1 MKTKNGDHVLRF
13 ELLSAIIKAP
23 DGQRKPAAEFA
34 PRRDTRQMRQGSKQR
49 RWASIPTNRDLVKEN
64 KVLKKTVSLILIV
77 ICIVGLTACSK
88 NKTITDIASFDS
100 PDGQYILV
108 FQQVGEPFSFGPA
121 DVRLTLKEKSGAV
134 VNSIDE

>member
-1 MKTKNGDHVLRF
+1 MKRLYH
-13 ELLSAIIKAP
+13 
-23 DGQRKPAAEFA
+23 
-34 PRRDTRQMRQGSKQR
+34 
-49 RWASIPTNRDLVKEN
+49 
-64 KVLKKTVSLILIV
+64 LILIV

-121 DVRLTLKEKSGAV
+121 DVRLILKAKNGAV
-134 VNSIDE
+134 LRGAENERI